1 MDYYDFKPTSSQKER
16 IEEYIG
22 SKSGVTVEH
31 VLSDDPREDDSEDFA
46 VIVKKR
52 KRTVGYIITEKSR
65 EVSRLAQY
73 LVDVFSTRY
82 KDAKKLF
89 IAVPLADDM
98 FSAKVRRALYHGF
111 TQPGISTSDDPELV
125 LCHKQGDNF
134 KSFMNLIHESNIQV
148 VLDDYEKWKNT
159 SNRMKLPCGMAVK
172 LSNNTVKTL
181 HKMVHGTNAD
191 SSQPEFSGQFN
202 VSEIKI
208 LQGKS
213 LYKLEIDGSHSTG
226 DKNSVNG
233 VDKCFTYHTHPQDEY
248 RRINVTAAWPS
259 DDDISTVF
267 DIITESSGVLHV
279 LAGLEG
285 LYFMSISPTWANR
298 LDEIKK
304 NKSKL
309 SKIYQIPYPVKNT
322 KEEIVTP
329 HEYIT
334 EVNKRNAPF
343 EIQFRLW
350 TDVSPVV
357 ISTSRYIEDSV
368 MYCKCEL

>member
-1 MDYYDFKPTSSQKER
+1 
-16 IEEYIG
+16 
-22 SKSGVTVEH
+22 
-31 VLSDDPREDDSEDFA
+31 
-46 VIVKKR
+46 
-52 KRTVGYIITEKSR
+52 
-65 EVSRLAQY
+65 
-73 LVDVFSTRY
+73 
-82 KDAKKLF
+82 
-89 IAVPLADDM
+89 
-98 FSAKVRRALYHGF
+98 
-111 TQPGISTSDDPELV
+111 
-125 LCHKQGDNF
+125 
-134 KSFMNLIHESNIQV
+134 
-148 VLDDYEKWKNT
+148 
-159 SNRMKLPCGMAVK
+159 
-172 LSNNTVKTL
+172 
-181 HKMVHGTNAD
+181 
-191 SSQPEFSGQFN
+191 
-202 VSEIKI
+202 
-208 LQGKS
+208 
-213 LYKLEIDGSHSTG
+213 
-226 DKNSVNG
+226 

-357 ISTSRYIEDSV
+357 ISTSRFIEDSV